1 MKILKKIGKAL
12 AIVIHDPAVQRSGK
26 QFAAKILARL
36 ALTGGG
42 VAFFAELAA
51 KFLN

>member
-1 MKILKKIGKAL
+1 MKFLKKIGKAL

-26 QFAAKILARL
+26 QFAAKVIARL
-36 ALTGGG
+36 VLSGGG

-51 KFLN
+51 KLLN